1 MENRLNLLEKGT
13 EALKPLFGLTTY
25 IKKSTIDLKL
35 RELVEMRVSQINRC
49 AYCLDMHSKDARA
62 HGETEQRLY
71 GLSAWRETPYYT
83 SRERAALGW
92 AEALTAVQVPD
103 EIYAEA
109 KKEFSDQE
117 LIDLTIIVTS
127 INTWNRINHAF
138 PNAVGTY
145 KVGQFG

>member
-1 MENRLNLLEKGT
+1 MEKRLNLLEKGS

-25 IKKSTIDLKL
+25 IKKSTIDVKL
-35 RELVEMRVSQINRC
+35 RELMDFRVSQINRC

-62 HGETEQRLY
+62 QGETEQRLY
-71 GLSAWRETPYYT
+71 GLSAWREAPYYT
-83 SRERAALGW
+83 PRERTALAW
-92 AEALTAVQVPD
+92 AEALTEVHVPD

-109 KKEFSDQE
+109 KREFSDQE

-145 KVGQFG
+145 LVGQFG